1 MCMFR
6 EQPEENLPVEILAL
20 RAVTCGLEIQKN
32 FAVYDS
38 GEGFTLTLH
47 IGISIGNVTLLFVG
61 GVNNQWMYILTG
73 DPLSQLSSCV
83 DSSKYGEVVISRQ
96 CKEMV
101 GKYCELTPI
110 NNDFMVTSVNYD
122 HPFEFPSYP
131 SCEYDSSSSS
141 SLRSSSSNHSL
152 SSSSCCFSSS
162 SVISP
167 STSNSELSSSAI
179 NTTSSPLLLS
189 KKQANEPRMKS
200 SPEMSTVNTNTLV
213 NSNNAHSSP
222 SLTESPK
229 SSSKKGSRVL
239 YNQYASSSN
248 IKDLVTK
255 CPLIEPKVPI
265 AAEGVLRSFVH
276 PAVLARLQSNEFQL
290 DELRTIT
297 SIFVKL
303 IINTKYNNKY
313 EHELYCSSLHKAFC
327 CMQEQ
332 VVKQEGMICQF
343 LQDDKGIILFAAF
356 GVPPNSHADDA
367 FRAVK
372 TAIDIREKLFDQLQI
387 QCAIGIFTGFVF
399 TGVVGSEQRHDYTVL
414 GDTVNMSARLMAKAY
429 ELDVGI
435 LVGQTTYESCN
446 LRLKFHSHTPV
457 LVKGK
462 DTPINIYSPEV
473 NTSASLNQQSIVQA
487 TATNII
493 GREDELYLLCT
504 VISELKEH
512 YSMGLHQ
519 FYNKPTQLTQ
529 IVIIEGPAGSGKSFL
544 AQFSSRISSEI
555 GLTVCYGHSLAI
567 NAITPYYTWRGVIKS
582 LYDLE
587 SKTDIELNEFIST
600 IKKILTEDLVL
611 QKFLPLLNAVIPLPF
626 TRSQLDSVSKM
637 KKEEV
642 QHYTCELIKR
652 IIEFKSCQNPLV
664 IILEDIQW
672 MDVSSI
678 RVFDHLSSSAHSIL
692 IVATTRELSQQQRQQ
707 FSNLNQERTERRVLE
722 PLSYENCETIIMN
735 YVILF
740 FLFLSFFIFIF
751 SDFLNLILISKF

>member
-38 GEGFTLTLH
+38 GEGFTLKLH

-213 NSNNAHSSP
+213 NSNNTHSSP

-372 TAIDIREKLFDQLQI
+372 TSIDIREKLLELGVR
-387 QCAIGIFTGFVF
+387 CAIGISTGFVF
-399 TGVVGSEQRHDYTVL
+399 TGVVGPETRHDYTVL

-435 LVGQTTYESCN
+435 LVAQSTYESCN
-446 LRLKFHSHTPV
+446 LRLKFNEYEPV

-462 DTPINIYSPEV
+462 DTPINIYSPELSKDSLEDN
-473 NTSASLNQQSIVQA
+473 NTPTFQP
-487 TATNII
+487 TAFNII
-493 GREDELYLLCT
+493 GRDEEKFLLT
-504 VISELKEH
+504 RYVVELREH
-512 YSMGLHQ
+512 YSLGISLFHGSR
-519 FYNKPTQLTQ
+519 PDQLART
-529 IVIIEGPAGSGKSFL
+529 IIIEGPAGSGKSFL
-544 AQFSSRISSEI
+544 SKFSSRVASQI
-555 GLTVCYGHSLAI
+555 GIFYFSFFLFYFLF
-567 NAITPYYTWRGVIKS
+567 
-582 LYDLE
+582 
-587 SKTDIELNEFIST
+587 FIFY
-600 IKKILTEDLVL
+600 
-611 QKFLPLLNAVIPLPF
+611 FLFFIF
-626 TRSQLDSVSKM
+626 
-637 KKEEV
+637 
-642 QHYTCELIKR
+642 
-652 IIEFKSCQNPLV
+652 
-664 IILEDIQW
+664 
-672 MDVSSI
+672 
-678 RVFDHLSSSAHSIL
+678 
-692 IVATTRELSQQQRQQ
+692 
-707 FSNLNQERTERRVLE
+707 
-722 PLSYENCETIIMN
+722 
-735 YVILF
+735 LF
-740 FLFLSFFIFIF
+740 FLFLFFE
-751 SDFLNLILISKF
+751 IL